1 MINLDGIFANPMNSP
16 IDAVVKVQSNE
27 SLDSIQQNSSI
38 DEQSTEEIHGAEY
51 AEEDLRLQKIY
62 EEQTNVLNRDDFSF
76 ESSFV
81 QSVEAEEDEEM
92 DSMDEGFD
100 DFDSMDDS
108 MDSGS
113 GDDMGGDGGFE
124 DSGSDDMTGGG
135 TGSAGGVDDLDLN
148 KGSSL
153 NAFTQINQ
161 KLYHIQ
167 ELNKLLKSI
176 RNTISRYNDIYV
188 DWSELNQLKSLATI
202 VDEERG
208 SFVMQ
213 ENPENLIKLRLY
225 QEQYA
230 IIVKKIS
237 NMINE
242 KAKKQKA

>member
-16 IDAVVKVQSNE
+16 IDAVKVQSNE

-38 DEQSTEEIHGAEY
+38 DEQSAEEIHGAEY

-92 DSMDEGFD
+92 DSIDEGFD

-113 GDDMGGDGGFE
+113 GDNMGDDGGFE

-135 TGSAGGVDDLDLN
+135 NGSAGGVDDLDLN

-153 NAFTQINQ
+153 NAFTQVNQ

>member
-16 IDAVVKVQSNE
+16 IETVKVQSNE
-27 SLDSIQQNSSI
+27 SLDSIQNSSI

-153 NAFTQINQ
+153 NTFTQVNQ

-188 DWSELNQLKSLATI
+188 DWSELNQLKSLADI

>member
-16 IDAVVKVQSNE
+16 IETVKVQSNE
-27 SLDSIQQNSSI
+27 SLDSIQNSLI

-124 DSGSDDMTGGG
+124 ESGSDDMTGGG
-135 TGSAGGVDDLDLN
+135 NGSAGGVDDLDLN

-153 NAFTQINQ
+153 NAFTQVNQ

-176 RNTISRYNDIYV
+176 RNSINRYNDIYV
-188 DWSELNQLKSLATI
+188 DWSELNQLKSLADI

-230 IIVKKIS
+230 LIVKKIS
-237 NMINE
+237 SMINE

>member
-16 IDAVVKVQSNE
+16 IETVKVQSNE
-27 SLDSIQQNSSI
+27 SLDSIQNSSI

-153 NAFTQINQ
+153 NAFTQVNQ

-188 DWSELNQLKSLATI
+188 DWSELNQLKSLADI

-237 NMINE
+237 SMINE

>member
-16 IDAVVKVQSNE
+16 IETVKVQSNE
-27 SLDSIQQNSSI
+27 SLDSIQNSSI

-92 DSMDEGFD
+92 NSMDEGFD

-113 GDDMGGDGGFE
+113 GDDMGGDSGFE
-124 DSGSDDMTGGG
+124 ESGSDDMTGGG
-135 TGSAGGVDDLDLN
+135 NGSAGGVDDLDLN

-153 NAFTQINQ
+153 NAFTQVNQ

-188 DWSELNQLKSLATI
+188 DWSELNQLKSLADI

-230 IIVKKIS
+230 LIVKKIS
-237 NMINE
+237 SMINE

>member
-16 IDAVVKVQSNE
+16 IDAVKVQSNE
-27 SLDSIQQNSSI
+27 SLDSIQNSSI

-92 DSMDEGFD
+92 NSMDEGFD
-100 DFDSMDDS
+100 DFDSMEDS
-108 MDSGS
+108 MSDGGS

-124 DSGSDDMTGGG
+124 ESGSDDMTGGG
-135 TGSAGGVDDLDLN
+135 NGSAGGVDDLDLN

-153 NAFTQINQ
+153 NTFTQVNQ

-202 VDEERG
+202 VDEERS

-230 IIVKKIS
+230 LIVKKIS
-237 NMINE
+237 SMINE

>member
-16 IDAVVKVQSNE
+16 IETVKVQSNE
-27 SLDSIQQNSSI
+27 SLDSIQNSSI
-38 DEQSTEEIHGAEY
+38 NEQSTEEIHGAEY

-92 DSMDEGFD
+92 NSMDEGFD

-124 DSGSDDMTGGG
+124 ESGSDDMTGGG
-135 TGSAGGVDDLDLN
+135 NGSAGGVDDLDLN

-153 NAFTQINQ
+153 NAFTQVNQ

-188 DWSELNQLKSLATI
+188 DWSELNQLKSLADI

-230 IIVKKIS
+230 LIVKKIS
-237 NMINE
+237 SMINE

>member
-16 IDAVVKVQSNE
+16 IETVKVQSNE
-27 SLDSIQQNSSI
+27 SLDSIQNSSI

-92 DSMDEGFD
+92 NSMDEGFD
-100 DFDSMDDS
+100 DFDSIDDS

-124 DSGSDDMTGGG
+124 ESGSDDMTGGG
-135 TGSAGGVDDLDLN
+135 NGSAGGVDDLDLN

-153 NAFTQINQ
+153 NAFTQVNQ

-176 RNTISRYNDIYV
+176 RKTISRYNDIYV
-188 DWSELNQLKSLATI
+188 DWSELNQLKSLADI

-230 IIVKKIS
+230 LIVKKIS
-237 NMINE
+237 SMINE

>member
-16 IDAVVKVQSNE
+16 IETVKVQSNE
-27 SLDSIQQNSSI
+27 SLDSIQNSSI
-38 DEQSTEEIHGAEY
+38 DEQSTEEIHDAEY

-92 DSMDEGFD
+92 NSMDEGFD

-124 DSGSDDMTGGG
+124 ESGSDDMTGGG
-135 TGSAGGVDDLDLN
+135 NGSAGGVDDLDLN

-153 NAFTQINQ
+153 NAFTQVNQ

-188 DWSELNQLKSLATI
+188 DWSELNQLKSLADI

-230 IIVKKIS
+230 LIVKKIS
-237 NMINE
+237 SMINE

>member
-16 IDAVVKVQSNE
+16 IDAVKVQSNE
-27 SLDSIQQNSSI
+27 SLDSIQNSSI

-92 DSMDEGFD
+92 NSMDEGFD
-100 DFDSMDDS
+100 DFDSMEDS
-108 MDSGS
+108 MSDGGS

-124 DSGSDDMTGGG
+124 ESGSDDMTGGG
-135 TGSAGGVDDLDLN
+135 DGSAGGVDDLDLN

-153 NAFTQINQ
+153 NTFTQVNQ

-188 DWSELNQLKSLATI
+188 DWSELNQLKSLADI

-230 IIVKKIS
+230 LIVKKIS
-237 NMINE
+237 SMINE

>member
-16 IDAVVKVQSNE
+16 IDAVKVQSNE
-27 SLDSIQQNSSI
+27 SLDSIQNSSI
-38 DEQSTEEIHGAEY
+38 NEQSTEEIHGAEY

-124 DSGSDDMTGGG
+124 ESGSDDMTGGG
-135 TGSAGGVDDLDLN
+135 NGSAGGVDDLDLN

-153 NAFTQINQ
+153 NTFTQVNQ

-188 DWSELNQLKSLATI
+188 DWSELNQLKSLANI

-230 IIVKKIS
+230 LIVKKIS